1 MSYNFN
7 QTKEGIKKVGEWLS
21 KELSTVRTGRATPA
35 LLDSVMVESYGVK
48 TELTHV
54 AAIGI
59 DDAKTLRVTPWDKSQ
74 IKAIETAI
82 AAANLGVS
90 SVPDSV
96 GIRVVFPDVTADR
109 RKVLLKLVN
118 EKTEEAKVS
127 LRGEREKTWN
137 DIQKKEKDGEI
148 SEDDKFKSKDELQ
161 KLIDEGQRHLLQIS
175 EKKQKEIES

>member
-7 QTKEGIKKVGEWLS
+7 QTKEGIKKVADWLT

-35 LLDSVMVESYGVK
+35 LLDGVMVESYGAK
-48 TELTHV
+48 TQLTHV

-74 IKAIETAI
+74 LKAIETAI

-137 DIQKKEKDGEI
+137 DIQKREKDGEI
-148 SEDDKFKSKDELQ
+148 SEDDKFKSKEELQ
-161 KLIDEGQRHLLQIS
+161 KLIDDGQRQLLAIS
-175 EKKQKEIES
+175 DKKQKEIES

>member
-7 QTKEGIKKVGEWLS
+7 QTKEGIKKIGEWLT

-35 LLDSVMVESYGVK
+35 LLDGVMVESYGAK
-48 TELTHV
+48 TQLTHV
-54 AAIGI
+54 AAIAI

-74 IKAIETAI
+74 IKSIETAI

-109 RKVLLKLVN
+109 RKVLLKLV
-118 EKTEEAKVS
+118 
-127 LRGEREKTWN
+127 
-137 DIQKKEKDGEI
+137 
-148 SEDDKFKSKDELQ
+148 
-161 KLIDEGQRHLLQIS
+161 
-175 EKKQKEIES
+175 